1 MAILLEALNQWLP
14 LVGVFLG
21 GVLAGGFACL
31 TLFLQLRHQRQQDR
45 NKLYR
50 EKLQELYEVV
60 SEIKNDYTRTT
71 GAMTL
76 SLAGGQSFTSRAGP
90 PLPIEKLQMLVR
102 FYAPTLQA
110 HFQRLFDSRAQF
122 GELLIRR
129 VGIGGQPR
137 AAIQAYLGEL
147 HNVSSVLDRNAEA
160 MQQAIVELAQNYI

>member
-137 AAIQAYLGEL
+137 AAIQR
-147 HNVSSVLDRNAEA
+147 S
-160 MQQAIVELAQNYI
+160 